1 MNNLNKVMSINKEK
15 YKKVIPKKIRINHK
29 NIMRF
34 SSLKENETD
43 LNIKKVINIL
53 YSDLFQHILIIS
65 RTNYIKNV
73 EKKLDKIILEH
84 FPEYITIK
92 KAYID
97 RLKKEINSKYINEYI
112 LLKKTMNNFIKSPKL
127 FQIVNNFTP
136 HCPKCDKCAYHNC
149 INSLTYGKFIQ
160 VNSNNS
166 DYVICT
172 GCHFC
177 YKSELIEMYCRNCK
191 KNYFSEL
198 IKDNDTNIL
207 NNNTIQKKL
216 PFATWEKYHCGYIIN
231 EIMKCVKCKSNF
243 YYDNINNKLICLNP
257 VCRFESKPKSIIWK
271 CSICSS
277 DFVSSVKA
285 FNPLEIKNCKNSI
298 NYALIVRDKARP
310 YKVNYCNFCG
320 GDISKATFYH
330 KKDCDGELLMSKLNN
345 KEVVVCSRCHGMNF
359 YSQYS
364 WICPLCDRKLKN
376 KNFFN
381 LIKSNDNYLNNT
393 TKNSNIE
400 KNVLSYDKDKT
411 INNFKNVQNLKLY
424 KKKNLFRNSIAA
436 LNSLNSIYLKKKLD
450 KYKQNTSE
458 NNKIKINKYIHKDIN
473 KEKSVSNMSK
483 KNSYFSIKNLFMRN
497 DSEEK
502 FTKSTSN
509 LNSNNILKNSRSQNN
524 SNSLGKT
531 NRKKSTLF
539 DILQKRYKEK
549 SISNSKDKNELINS
563 NIKKNYK
570 NTSTNNSI
578 NNSDISNINL
588 SKNYLNNK
596 IYNNYRKT
604 VPYRFTIK
612 EKFLRNNTDNNLTIY
627 DYENKIN
634 NNLNINENES
644 TSQKEKVKRIIYNKN
659 SVENIKLEKE
669 SDKENIKEDI
679 SKDSIPNKYM
689 QNHIT
694 KFSFY
699 KREKEKFI
707 ENKMKFQKK
716 IKDEI
721 RKMKIDNKIPNRNN
735 IRYKLLENSQSNY
748 EENKEN
754 KDFKIKNKEFRYS
767 YNKLSTTNNSI
778 NSNKIYNNNDKY
790 KIDLKRNIVNR
801 GYNKKIINN
810 NLSPESEKNN
820 KLTKQ
825 QNNTKPIK
833 NKIEENNTYN
843 LNYSNAIETTD
854 YNKTQK
860 ESKSLFQISLKK
872 EMDSLERK
880 SSKPISRRRYYQS
893 LTKNSKEKDNKSINI
908 ENNAVHKLDSLPL
921 LNENKTNTNQDINNL
936 YNSNDKLANNI
947 KETNL
952 INTYTNTNSNTNIIK
967 DNNEVEADSQTN
979 IDFVD
984 FDINDSDRINFVSD
998 SKINSI
1004 INNGVQYQNSII
1016 YSSEKVEELIQSCNL
1031 PKFNDTDYIFK
1042 DSIGEGAFGTIFEVE
1057 EINTGNKYAI
1067 KKIICQD
1074 LQELINQKTQL
1085 ELEYSNEHK
1094 NIMKIY
1100 KTQIKSLDF
1109 STYSISVLM
1118 ELAISDWNQE
1128 ILKRAKTNNYYKE
1141 KELVD
1146 ITKQIINGL
1155 LFLKK
1160 KNIAHRDIKP
1170 QNILIFPNNV
1180 FKVADFGEAKNISQ
1194 GTNLRT
1200 LKGCE
1205 LYMSPALYWGWI
1217 HGKKNLV
1224 HNTFKSDI
1232 FSLGYCLLY
1241 AMTLNINILEKIRKL
1256 NNNSDI
1262 IDVIYNSVNHN
1273 VYSYKFLDIIYKMIN
1288 LDEQQRYDFE
1298 NLYNDIE
1305 NYN

>member
-1 MNNLNKVMSINKEK
+1 MSINKEK

-29 NIMRF
+29 NIIRF
-34 SSLKENETD
+34 SSIKENETD
-43 LNIKKVINIL
+43 FKIKKIINIL
-53 YSDLFQHILIIS
+53 YSDLFQQILIIS
-65 RTNYIKNV
+65 RTNYLKNV
-73 EKKLDKIILEH
+73 EKKLDKIILEQY
-84 FPEYITIK
+84 PEYITIK
-92 KAYID
+92 KEYID
-97 RLKKEINSKYINEYI
+97 SLKKEINSKYNNQYI
-112 LLKKTMNNFIKSPKL
+112 LLKKTINNFIKSPEL
-127 FQIVNNFTP
+127 FQFVTNFTP
-136 HCPKCDKCAYHNC
+136 HCSKCDKIAYHNC

-160 VNSNNS
+160 VNSNNN

-172 GCHFC
+172 GCHLC

-191 KNYFSEL
+191 KNFYSEL
-198 IKDNDTNIL
+198 IKDNNTNTL
-207 NNNTIQKKL
+207 KTNTFQKKL
-216 PFATWEKYHCGYIIN
+216 PFATWEKYHCGFIIN
-231 EIMKCVKCKSNF
+231 EIMKCIKCKSNF

-257 VCRFESKPKSIIWK
+257 ACRFESNPKSIIWK

-277 DFVSSVKA
+277 DFISSVKA
-285 FNPLEIKNCKNSI
+285 FNPLEIKIYKNSI
-298 NYALIVRDKARP
+298 SYALIVREKARP

-381 LIKSNDNYLNNT
+381 LIKSNDNFLNNT
-393 TKNSNIE
+393 TKSDNIE
-400 KNVLSYDKDKT
+400 KNVFSYNNKDKT
-411 INNFKNVQNLKLY
+411 INNFKNIQNLKLY
-424 KKKNLFRNSIAA
+424 KKKNLFRNSITG
-436 LNSLNSIYLKKKLD
+436 LNSLHSIYLKKKSE
-450 KYKQNTSE
+450 KYNQNTSE
-458 NNKIKINKYIHKDIN
+458 NNKIKINKLFHKDLN
-473 KEKSVSNMSK
+473 KENSASNMSK
-483 KNSYFSIKNLFMRN
+483 RRSYFSIKNLFMRY

-509 LNSNNILKNSRSQNN
+509 LNSNNKLKNSRSQNN

-531 NRKKSTLF
+531 NRKKTTLF

-549 SISNSKDKNELINS
+549 SISNSKDKNELINN

-578 NNSDISNINL
+578 NHTNINNITL

-596 IYNNYRKT
+596 VIYNKYRKT
-604 VPYRFTIK
+604 VPYRFAIK
-612 EKFLRNNTDNNLTIY
+612 EKFLRNNTENNLIIY
-627 DYENKIN
+627 DYNNKIK
-634 NNLNINENES
+634 NNLNLNENES
-644 TSQKEKVKRIIYNKN
+644 TNQKEKVKRIIYNKN
-659 SVENIKLEKE
+659 SDINIKLGKE

-689 QNHIT
+689 HNHIT

-699 KREKEKFI
+699 NREKEKFI

-716 IKDEI
+716 IKEEI
-721 RKMKIDNKIPNRNN
+721 RKMKNDNKIPNRNN
-735 IRYKLLENSQSNY
+735 IRYKLFENKKSNY

-754 KDFKIKNKEFRYS
+754 KDFKINNNEFRIS
-767 YNKLSTTNNSI
+767 YNKLSSTNNSI

-790 KIDLKRNIVNR
+790 KIDLKRNIGNN
-801 GYNKKIINN
+801 GYIRKIINN

-820 KLTKQ
+820 KITKLQ
-825 QNNTKPIK
+825 YNTKPIK
-833 NKIEENNTYN
+833 NKIEENKIYN
-843 LNYSNAIETTD
+843 LNYSNTIETTD
-854 YNKTQK
+854 FNKTQK
-860 ESKSLFQISLKK
+860 ESKSLFQISLKT
-872 EMDSLERK
+872 EMYSLERK
-880 SSKPISRRRYYQS
+880 STKPMSRRRYYQS

-908 ENNAVHKLDSLPL
+908 ENNTFHKLKTLPL
-921 LNENKTNTNQDINNL
+921 LNEKKTNTNLDINNL

-947 KETNL
+947 KEINL
-952 INTYTNTNSNTNIIK
+952 ISTYTNSNSNTNIIK
-967 DNNEVEADSQTN
+967 DNNEVEVESQTN
-979 IDFVD
+979 IDFAD
-984 FDINDSDRINFVSD
+984 FGINDSDRNNFVSD

-1004 INNGVQYQNSII
+1004 INNGIQYQKNII

-1042 DSIGEGAFGTIFEVE
+1042 NSIGEGAFGTIFEVE
-1057 EINTGNKYAI
+1057 EINAGNKYAI
-1067 KKIICQD
+1067 KKIICKD
-1074 LQELINQKTQL
+1074 LQELINQKAQL

-1094 NIMKIY
+1094 NIIKIY
-1100 KTQIKSLDF
+1100 KIQIKSLDIT
-1109 STYSISVLM
+1109 TYSISVLM

-1180 FKVADFGEAKNISQ
+1180 FKIADFGEAKNISK
-1194 GTNLRT
+1194 GTNLST

-1205 LYMSPALYWGWI
+1205 LYMSPALYWGRF

-1298 NLYNDIE
+1298 SLYNDIE

>member
-1 MNNLNKVMSINKEK
+1 MSINKEK

-29 NIMRF
+29 NIIRF
-34 SSLKENETD
+34 SSIKENETD
-43 LNIKKVINIL
+43 FKIKKIINIL
-53 YSDLFQHILIIS
+53 YSDLFQQILIIS
-65 RTNYIKNV
+65 RTNYLKNV
-73 EKKLDKIILEH
+73 EKKLDKIILEQY
-84 FPEYITIK
+84 PEYITIK
-92 KAYID
+92 KEYID
-97 RLKKEINSKYINEYI
+97 SLKKEINSKYNNQYI
-112 LLKKTMNNFIKSPKL
+112 LLKKTINNFIKIPEL
-127 FQIVNNFTP
+127 FQFVTNFTP
-136 HCPKCDKCAYHNC
+136 HCSKCDKIAYHNC

-160 VNSNNS
+160 VNSNNN

-172 GCHFC
+172 GCHLC

-191 KNYFSEL
+191 KNFYSEL
-198 IKDNDTNIL
+198 IKDNNTNTL
-207 NNNTIQKKL
+207 KTNTFQKKL
-216 PFATWEKYHCGYIIN
+216 PFATWEKYHCGFIIN
-231 EIMKCVKCKSNF
+231 EIMKCIKCKSNF

-257 VCRFESKPKSIIWK
+257 ACRFESNPKSIIWK

-277 DFVSSVKA
+277 DFISSVKA
-285 FNPLEIKNCKNSI
+285 FNPLEIKIYKNSI
-298 NYALIVRDKARP
+298 SYALIVREKARP

-381 LIKSNDNYLNNT
+381 LIKSNDNFLNNT
-393 TKNSNIE
+393 TKSDNIE
-400 KNVLSYDKDKT
+400 KNVFSYNNKDKT
-411 INNFKNVQNLKLY
+411 INNFKNIQNLKLY
-424 KKKNLFRNSIAA
+424 KKKNLFRNSITG
-436 LNSLNSIYLKKKLD
+436 LNSLHSIYLKKKSE
-450 KYKQNTSE
+450 KYNQNTSE
-458 NNKIKINKYIHKDIN
+458 NNKIKINKLFHKDLN
-473 KEKSVSNMSK
+473 KENSASNMSK
-483 KNSYFSIKNLFMRN
+483 RRSYFSIKNLFMRY

-509 LNSNNILKNSRSQNN
+509 LNSNNKLKNSRSQNN

-531 NRKKSTLF
+531 NRKKTTLF

-549 SISNSKDKNELINS
+549 SISNSKDKNELINN

-578 NNSDISNINL
+578 NHTNINNITL

-596 IYNNYRKT
+596 VIYNKYRKT

-612 EKFLRNNTDNNLTIY
+612 EKFLRNNTENNLIIY
-627 DYENKIN
+627 DYNNKIK
-634 NNLNINENES
+634 NNLNLNENES
-644 TSQKEKVKRIIYNKN
+644 TNQKEKVKRIIYNKN
-659 SVENIKLEKE
+659 SDINIKLGKG

-689 QNHIT
+689 HNHIT

-699 KREKEKFI
+699 NREKEKFI

-716 IKDEI
+716 IKEEI
-721 RKMKIDNKIPNRNN
+721 RKMKNDNKIPNRNN
-735 IRYKLLENSQSNY
+735 IRYKLFENKKSNY

-754 KDFKIKNKEFRYS
+754 KDFKINNNEFRIS
-767 YNKLSTTNNSI
+767 YNKLSSTNNSI

-790 KIDLKRNIVNR
+790 KIDLKRNIGNN
-801 GYNKKIINN
+801 GYIRKIINN

-820 KLTKQ
+820 KITKLQ
-825 QNNTKPIK
+825 YNTKPIK
-833 NKIEENNTYN
+833 NKIEENKIYN
-843 LNYSNAIETTD
+843 LNYSNTIETTD
-854 YNKTQK
+854 FNKTQK

-872 EMDSLERK
+872 EMYSLERK
-880 SSKPISRRRYYQS
+880 STKPMSRRRYYQS

-908 ENNAVHKLDSLPL
+908 ENNTFHKLKTLPL
-921 LNENKTNTNQDINNL
+921 LNEKKTNTNLDINNL

-947 KETNL
+947 KEINL
-952 INTYTNTNSNTNIIK
+952 ISTYTNSNSNTNIIK
-967 DNNEVEADSQTN
+967 DNNEVEVESQTN
-979 IDFVD
+979 IDFAD
-984 FDINDSDRINFVSD
+984 FGINDSDRNNFVSD

-1004 INNGVQYQNSII
+1004 INNGIQYQKNII

-1042 DSIGEGAFGTIFEVE
+1042 NSIGEGAFGTIFEVE
-1057 EINTGNKYAI
+1057 EINAGNKYAI
-1067 KKIICQD
+1067 KKIICKD
-1074 LQELINQKTQL
+1074 LQELINQKAQL

-1094 NIMKIY
+1094 NIIKIY
-1100 KTQIKSLDF
+1100 KIQIKSLDIT
-1109 STYSISVLM
+1109 TYSISVLM

-1180 FKVADFGEAKNISQ
+1180 FKIADFGEAKNISK
-1194 GTNLRT
+1194 GTNLST

-1205 LYMSPALYWGWI
+1205 LYMSPALYWGRF

-1298 NLYNDIE
+1298 SLYNDIE